1 MQVGHA
7 RITFCNYFLSSDSFP
22 LPFWPSFGLAKKPKL
37 QATGTIWSP
46 TDLTMPPKRV
56 SPTNG
61 RAMFKPHFG
70 HSPRSPQ
77 QTSKQWQ
84 DEALRSLKPCF
95 CDNFAP
101 ALASR
106 HFWLSNLVKFRE
118 NVRNLNAKSLGSC
131 HGLNILVKRQWKRA
145 TRSLLFPCIETWW
158 VQLLWLRLKIRW
170 ASFHT
175 VVSKIKYVNSWW
187 WSRQYQQHAP
197 TKPETRL
204 RMQIWANL
212 FWISNSWNLQ
222 LKKCWTFTKGPM
234 PKLFRKMCD
243 HWIVTDEGKLL
254 LQVLWNWRLSSLE
267 ISLRFIRELEFPN
280 TFILPH
286 LLTLK
291 TKDIQKPKPKAIPS
305 PHKMMK
311 CTYVTYVH
319 TVLSNGHWPFG

>member
-37 QATGTIWSP
+37 QATGTILSP

-106 HFWLSNLVKFRE
+106 HFWLSNSVKFRE

-131 HGLNILVKRQWKRA
+131 HGLNILVKRHWKRA
-145 TRSLLFPCIETWW
+145 TRSPLFLCIETWW

-175 VVSKIKYVNSWW
+175 VVCKIKYVNSWW

-204 RMQIWANL
+204 RMQIWTNC
-212 FWISNSWNLQ
+212 F
-222 LKKCWTFTKGPM
+222 
-234 PKLFRKMCD
+234 
-243 HWIVTDEGKLL
+243 
-254 LQVLWNWRLSSLE
+254 
-267 ISLRFIRELEFPN
+267 EFP
-280 TFILPH
+280 IVG
-286 LLTLK
+286 
-291 TKDIQKPKPKAIPS
+291 ICSWRSVEPS
-305 PHKMMK
+305 PRDPCPSCSARCAITELSPMK
-311 CTYVTYVH
+311 ANCCCKF
-319 TVLSNGHWPFG
+319 FGIEDSALWRSA